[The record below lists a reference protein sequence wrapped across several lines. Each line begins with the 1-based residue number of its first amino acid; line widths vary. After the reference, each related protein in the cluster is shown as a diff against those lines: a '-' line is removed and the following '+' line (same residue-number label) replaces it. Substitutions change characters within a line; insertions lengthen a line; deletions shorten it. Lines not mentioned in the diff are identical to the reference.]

1 MSELVTGSGSV
12 DQLAELVEAWAPR
25 RILLVCTIDRA
36 GIGGR
41 LAGYEVERFGD
52 FSPNPRL
59 DDALAGARLA
69 ERYAPDLI
77 LGVGG
82 GSALDVAKLVRGLP
96 TGQPLDALA
105 GRVVPVRRAPLVL
118 VPTVAGSGSEVTS
131 FATVYVD
138 GVKHSLDH
146 PAVRADLAVVDPSLA
161 ATCPPEVALSGA
173 LDALSHAIESLWA
186 LRSTVESRAFAA
198 DALATLGTSGD
209 VSTAATRAG
218 LAIERT
224 RTTAAHAFAYPLTA
238 RFGVRH
244 GLACALNLVWLLP
257 LTADVLARE
266 CQDPRGV
273 AFVARRL
280 AEIRA
285 VLGEDPGAA
294 IAGLLEAGGY
304 SPWLCDHGVQE
315 EDLPA
320 LVRAGFGAN
329 RATNGPVRL
338 TPELVLPALRS
349 RLRRSS

>member
-173 LDALSHAIESLWA
+173 LDAL
-186 LRSTVESRAFAA
+186 
-198 DALATLGTSGD
+198 ATLGTSGD

-257 LTADVLARE
+257 LTAGVLARE

-304 SPWLCDHGVQE
+304 SPWLCDH
-315 EDLPA
+315 
-320 LVRAGFGAN
+320 
-329 RATNGPVRL
+329 
-338 TPELVLPALRS
+338 
-349 RLRRSS
+349 